1 VTTPHRVVNPA
12 ELAPPVGY
20 AHAVVA
26 APGRL
31 VFLGGQVAHDE
42 NGVCR
47 GADVVEQFERAVAN
61 VAAALAA
68 AGAAP
73 EHLVSIQ
80 VFTTD
85 LDAYRGALAALGAVY
100 RRAFGRHYPA
110 LAVFEVAGLFDPD
123 ALVELVCVA
132 VVPDA
137 V

>member
-1 VTTPHRVVNPA
+1 VTTPHRLVNPDT
-12 ELAPPVGY
+12 LAPPVGY

-42 NGVCR
+42 NGICR
-47 GADVVEQFERAVAN
+47 GADLVDQFERAIGNV
-61 VAAALAA
+61 VAALDA

-80 VFTTD
+80 IFTTD
-85 LDAYRGALAALGAVY
+85 LDAYRDARAELGEVY
-100 RRAFGRHYPA
+100 RHAFGRHYPA
-110 LAVFEVAGLFDPD
+110 VAVFEVAALFDPD

-132 VVPDA
+132 SVPEA
-137 V
+137 A